1 MKNITTI
8 TTLMELKKLYLDGA
22 YVLENP
28 SDEYSLEAQVER
40 FGGTGAVGYTFTG
53 EFIYTVC
60 GLPES
65 SILPKDKL
73 YLVIVPAN
81 ESYKNSIL
89 ISLKDLIFRFSA
101 RTGFNLFA
109 ARRIVQEEKE

>member
-8 TTLMELKKLYLDGA
+8 TTLIELKKLYLDGA

-28 SDEYSLEAQVER
+28 SLEYDLEQQVER
-40 FGGTGAVGYTFTG
+40 FGGPDAQGYTFTG
-53 EFIYTVC
+53 EMLYTVC
-60 GLPES
+60 GLKEGS
-65 SILPKDKL
+65 LLSKDKL

-81 ESYKNSIL
+81 DSYKNSIL
-89 ISLKDLIFRFSA
+89 ISLKDLIFRISA

-109 ARRIVQEEKE
+109 ARKIVQEEQE